1 MVLELHIW
9 GPAFSLPSI
18 DAQCLAAITY
28 LSLTVPKDAWVLV
41 ASSDP
46 SVSPTCEL
54 PALKNGSTWVSRFRN
69 IVDYLR
75 QYSNGDW
82 DLDQGLDGLEKADN
96 IAFSA
101 FLESRAQS
109 LLDLSLYV
117 TSQNY
122 YNCTSPSY
130 GAILQWPN
138 QWILP
143 PKLHSA
149 AKTRTEHLGLSS
161 LDIQAIEDQRKRDH
175 SAAVA
180 AGQIPKNLIPQPRD
194 TVSSLIGKTA
204 QQNQFKLE
212 ALTAELFEPLEEILN
227 GKGYFLHTREDG
239 PTSLDCLALGYL
251 SLALVPELPNP
262 WLKDAMRSKAPQVT
276 AYTERMVKEIF
287 GVVELEHALPLD
299 DTKRSR
305 SSILPWQAPQRARLA
320 TIGSTLYNT
329 LADATPIWKDI
340 RLNNRMKE
348 AIDDNGELSGI
359 ERRTM
364 SAFAAAQSKDVWL
377 SVGYA
382 VVSVAAFVGYL
393 TFQPSIRKGWTRAV
407 HPVHE
412 EGEFEVVDDEEGE
425 GEGKKEEEL
434 DLEMDAMKVLR
445 DLDL

>member
-1 MVLELHIW
+1 MVLELHVW

-18 DAQCLAAITY
+18 DAQCLATIAY
-28 LSLTVPKDAWVLV
+28 LSLTVPKDDWVLV

-54 PALKNGSTWVSRFRN
+54 PALKDGKTWVSRFRN

-82 DLDQGLDGLEKADN
+82 DLDQNLSGLEKADN

-143 PKLHSA
+143 PQIHTA
-149 AKTRTEHLGLSS
+149 AKARTEHLGLSS
-161 LDIQAIEDQRKRDH
+161 LDLEAIEEQRKRDH

-180 AGQIPKNLIPQPRD
+180 AGQVPKNLIPRPRD
-194 TVSSLIGKTA
+194 SVSSLLGKTS

-212 ALTAELFEPLEEILN
+212 ALTAELFEPLEEILG
-227 GKGYFLHTREDG
+227 GKEYFLHTSEAG

-251 SLALVPELPNP
+251 SLALVPEVPNS
-262 WLKDAMRSKAPQVT
+262 WLRDAMRSKAPQVT
-276 AYTERMVKEIF
+276 EYTERQRKKIF
-287 GVVELEHALPLD
+287 GIVEIDHALLPD
-299 DTKRSR
+299 GAKKP
-305 SSILPWQAPQRARLA
+305 SSILPWQVPQRARLA
-320 TIGSTLYNT
+320 TLGSTLLNT
-329 LADATPIWKDI
+329 IADSTPIWKDI
-340 RLNNRMKE
+340 RSNNRLKE
-348 AIDDNGELSGI
+348 ALEESRPLSGQEKKWLSETTRAKTI
-359 ERRTM
+359 
-364 SAFAAAQSKDVWL
+364 DVWL
-377 SVGYA
+377 SVGS
-382 VVSVAAFVGYL
+382 VVGGIAALIGYMAL
-393 TFQPSIRKGWTRAV
+393 TPSNR
-407 HPVHE
+407 HSHF
-412 EGEFEVVDDEEGE
+412 EGEDEDEDEGVME
-425 GEGKKEEEL
+425 YDYEIPAQPMQVGDFL
-434 DLEMDAMKVLR
+434 
-445 DLDL
+445 